1 MSSVLLVPTRH
12 LSTVSTYPT
21 YMKHEP
27 DISSNKDCDV
37 IQDKGHNPGRHCH
50 DYSSDNPI
58 SSFGISTSSHTA

>member
-1 MSSVLLVPTRH
+1 
-12 LSTVSTYPT
+12 
-21 YMKHEP
+21 MKHEP